1 MHMTHLYTY
10 GAHSK
15 SIQFDLN
22 GSGLDDQVDQF
33 CTTLGHC
40 TTVAPHRHVLFYTSG
55 LAWLATITWE
65 CWERC
70 HSGIHITHTYMMY
83 IYIYTFIYFHIYNY
97 IWLYLHMYIHVHE
110 VIDVFGPFSTL
121 ALVFY
126 GLARSTSRKTTM
138 VCSLLLFMYVHVFQ
152 EANSGWQHLTSERHG
167 RLFANISLRAGGQ
180 MLQTR
185 VASLTPSNAGGCG
198 SYRHHCGDVM
208 SQSGN
213 GRAASV

>member
-1 MHMTHLYTY
+1 MIKWINFAQPWVIAPLLPPIRMFCFTPQGLP
-10 GAHSK
+10 GSRPLLG
-15 SIQFDLN
+15 SV
-22 GSGLDDQVDQF
+22 GSGVTQVYISH
-33 CTTLGHC
+33 T
-40 TTVAPHRHVLFYTSG
+40 
-55 LAWLATITWE
+55 
-65 CWERC
+65 
-70 HSGIHITHTYMMY
+70 HIWC